1 MDSESQVHHY
11 VMPLLDF
18 VILPIPISGLGHLA
32 GMTTESLPISK
43 ENRNDVCVCL
53 GEGEESETD
62 KEYKF

>member
-18 VILPIPISGLGHLA
+18 VILPIPISGLGLLA

-43 ENRNDVCVCL
+43 ENR
-53 GEGEESETD
+53 
-62 KEYKF
+62 K